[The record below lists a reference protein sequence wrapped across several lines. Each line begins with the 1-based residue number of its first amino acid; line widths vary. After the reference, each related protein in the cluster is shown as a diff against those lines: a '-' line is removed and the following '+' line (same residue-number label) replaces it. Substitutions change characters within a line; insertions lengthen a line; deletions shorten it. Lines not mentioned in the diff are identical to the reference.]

1 MNDYLQITIKLAIGL
16 FCLILQMNLLGKA
29 NLAPV
34 STLDQLQ
41 NYVLGG
47 IIGGV
52 IYNQQITIL
61 QFLLILVIW
70 TFLVVLVKYMKE
82 NLAFMKRFVDGQPIT
97 VIKNGE
103 VQVDACAKKGIA
115 ASDLMFKL
123 RAANIYDTR
132 QVKRAIQEQ
141 NGQLTIIQ
149 YGEEV
154 VKFPIITNGV
164 VDLDILESFDK
175 DREWLDT
182 ELEKQNTTL
191 NNVYLGQYINGKLEL
206 STYK

>member
-1 MNDYLQITIKLAIGL
+1 MNDYLQIAIKLAIGL

-182 ELEKQNTTL
+182 ELEKQNTIL

>member
-1 MNDYLQITIKLAIGL
+1 MNDYLQIAIKLAIGL